1 MKNRS
6 MGRFGRLFLNAVTME
21 SRSPGSVVIK
31 KRNPTAPGTLR
42 AAGHSS
48 MPLCDERRSGF
59 TLIELLVVVLII
71 GILATIALPQY
82 QNAVLKSRFMRFIP
96 TARALTEAQ
105 ERYYMANGEYSFSLK
120 NLDVQIPADCHYHSA
135 GRPNEVLC
143 GTDWLLD
150 NVSGNTKPYGV
161 MAMYYCPGQNSNG
174 STSCQRSTEARIAFV
189 YENCPDKTPYQNKK
203 ISCAANTA
211 AGRKLCKSFSGLF
224 D

>member
-1 MKNRS
+1 MKNHS
-6 MGRFGRLFLNAVTME
+6 TGRFGRLFD
-21 SRSPGSVVIK
+21 VVIPECFY
-31 KRNPTAPGTLR
+31 RG
-42 AAGHSS
+42 SQ
-48 MPLCDERRSGF
+48 PLKNTTRFPITTFGNDVAREYSRGF

-71 GILATIALPQY
+71 GILAAIALPQY

-150 NVSGNTKPYGV
+150 NVSGNMKPHGV
-161 MAMYYCPGQNSNG
+161 MAIYYCPGQNSNG

>member
-1 MKNRS
+1 MKNHS
-6 MGRFGRLFLNAVTME
+6 TGRFGRLFD
-21 SRSPGSVVIK
+21 VVIPECFY
-31 KRNPTAPGTLR
+31 RG
-42 AAGHSS
+42 SQ
-48 MPLCDERRSGF
+48 PLKNTTRCPITTFGNDVAREYSRGF

-71 GILATIALPQY
+71 GILAAIALPQY

-96 TARALTEAQ
+96 TARVLTEAQ

-120 NLDVQIPADCHYHSA
+120 NLDVQIPPDCHYHSEV
-135 GRPNEVLC
+135 RPNEVLC

-150 NVSGNTKPYGV
+150 NVSGNQKAHGV
-161 MAMYYCPGQNSNG
+161 MAIYYCPGQNSNG
-174 STSCQRSTEARIAFV
+174 STSCQRSPEARIAFV

>member
-1 MKNRS
+1 MKNHS
-6 MGRFGRLFLNAVTME
+6 TGRFGRLFD
-21 SRSPGSVVIK
+21 VVIPECFY
-31 KRNPTAPGTLR
+31 RG
-42 AAGHSS
+42 SQ
-48 MPLCDERRSGF
+48 PLKNTTRFPITTFGNDVAREYSRGF

-71 GILATIALPQY
+71 GILAAIALPQY

-150 NVSGNTKPYGV
+150 NVSGYQKAHGV
-161 MAMYYCPGQNSNG
+161 IAIYYCPGQNSNG

>member
-1 MKNRS
+1 MKNHS
-6 MGRFGRLFLNAVTME
+6 TGRVGRLFD
-21 SRSPGSVVIK
+21 VVIPECFY
-31 KRNPTAPGTLR
+31 RG
-42 AAGHSS
+42 SQ
-48 MPLCDERRSGF
+48 PLKNTTRFPITTFGNDVAREYSRGF

-71 GILATIALPQY
+71 GILAAIALPQY

-150 NVSGNTKPYGV
+150 NVSGNTKAYGV